1 MTSLSKSSDDSRKSN
16 NHRMRRKKDMTNR
29 MEMRRMKDMTNGMEM
44 RRMKDIT
51 FQFTVV
57 TVTLVTEVT
66 ANYNMILFF
75 ATWELVIK

>member
-1 MTSLSKSSDDSRKSN
+1 
-16 NHRMRRKKDMTNR
+16 

-57 TVTLVTEVT
+57 IVTLVTEVT